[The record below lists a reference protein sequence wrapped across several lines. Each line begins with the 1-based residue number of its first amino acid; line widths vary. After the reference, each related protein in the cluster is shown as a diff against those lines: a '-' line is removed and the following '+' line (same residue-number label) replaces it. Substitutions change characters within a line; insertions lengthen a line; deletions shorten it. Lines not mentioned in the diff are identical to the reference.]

1 MSRLQR
7 GMCQLEK
14 PPANEITEPQA
25 IAVCKLELRG
35 KAIVLQ
41 SLQSLQ
47 DERKK
52 KELEQPFDILQ
63 DEEYQCRSTGLWK
76 ENKHLAVNC
85 SFSADVISLC
95 KLDFR
100 DVGAH
105 ARYKIVCK
113 SMPFLGAY
121 DQSLK

>member
-14 PPANEITEPQA
+14 PPVNEITEPQA

-105 ARYKIVCK
+105 ARCKIVCK

>member
-14 PPANEITEPQA
+14 PPANEITEPLA

-63 DEEYQCRSTGLWK
+63 DEEYQCRST
-76 ENKHLAVNC
+76 
-85 SFSADVISLC
+85 
-95 KLDFR
+95 
-100 DVGAH
+100 
-105 ARYKIVCK
+105 
-113 SMPFLGAY
+113 
-121 DQSLK
+121 